1 MTKLVRDIMR
11 KGLLT
16 CTPDTPL
23 GQVAILLT
31 ERSVHALI
39 VSNPIGAPLGL
50 ISDFDLLAG
59 EWLST
64 DGESLAAMKKLT
76 SRDLMTTPI
85 DTIEADATVE
95 QAAHLMLEKRIHRLM
110 VSENDKP
117 TGVISISDIVAS
129 IADQTKARR
138 ETVGDVM
145 SDAFLVCRNTTPV
158 VSAARTLTRAHW
170 RSLIIVNEKGRP
182 QGVVTGKD
190 LLWHVEKDGVYE
202 NLTVK
207 DVMNPSLTT
216 IDIHASLHEAAN
228 LMIQNHQHRLIVT
241 DKNEPD
247 GFPLGIVSSMDIVAE
262 MARPGS
268 VWQEK

>member
-31 ERSVHALI
+31 ERRVHALI
-39 VSNPIGAPLGL
+39 VSNPTGAPLGL

-64 DGESLAAMKKLT
+64 DTQGLATMKKLT
-76 SRDLMTTPI
+76 ARDLMTSPI
-85 DTIEADATVE
+85 DSIEADAPVE
-95 QAAHLMLEKRIHRLM
+95 RAAHLMLEKQIHRLM
-110 VSENDKP
+110 VSENDRP

-129 IADQTKARR
+129 IAGQTKARR
-138 ETVGDVM
+138 ETVGDIM
-145 SDAFLVCRNTTPV
+145 SDAFLICRNKTPV
-158 VSAARTLTRAHW
+158 ISAARTLTRTHW
-170 RSLIIVNEKGRP
+170 RSVIVVDEKGRP

-190 LLWHVEKDGVYE
+190 LLWHVEEDGVYE
-202 NLTVK
+202 NLTVG
-207 DVMNPSLTT
+207 DVMNHSLTT
-216 IDIHASLHEAAN
+216 IDIQASLHEAAH
-228 LMIQNHQHRLIVT
+228 LMIQKHQHRLIVT

-247 GFPLGIVSSMDIVAE
+247 GFPLGIVSSFDIVAE

-268 VWQEK
+268 VWQG